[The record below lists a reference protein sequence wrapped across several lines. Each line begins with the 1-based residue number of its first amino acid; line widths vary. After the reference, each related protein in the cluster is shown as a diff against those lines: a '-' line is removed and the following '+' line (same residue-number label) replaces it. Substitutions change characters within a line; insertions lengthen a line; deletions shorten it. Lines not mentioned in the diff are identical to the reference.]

1 MKQFSFT
8 LLLLI
13 IQWANAQEGKE
24 IAPDQIKAITYA
36 SKSSPSFYIQKDKN
50 TFLEVKFK
58 GKNKREVSSDKF
70 STYVPKFFCYSD
82 DKPQTPSEILKEE
95 QGIIYTKEIRETR
108 PADFIGK
115 SFRLKKSIYKASTLL
130 KIVSPFLAVT
140 HELLFE
146 KKPKEDYSR
155 KEYYSFFPLDLGGG
169 KHIYMLL
176 NKWGDEIT
184 IVPLKHKIVLLCDV
198 PKGYSKLSSFL
209 QKEPDYNTLFDD
221 YTPENFMTHRR
232 TKEGYEL
239 VDILNRKVLPNVYD
253 TIYQTR
259 SMLITQKGE
268 EVILY
273 QNDLRPKILKGSKV
287 AHLLANRSDEF
298 ELLTDKGGVYYSN
311 EGKPLKELPSFHYW
325 LCGTISW
332 EVYTLKKDSL
342 EVTKPHFMLYELS
355 GPAASSYVKKRFY
368 LTDRAPEEKLSF
380 INGNSGVDWNSNKDY
395 VGDNYPH
402 PEIVRV
408 ERNGKYGL
416 FEYDIDFDMKSPYK
430 EEDSDVSSSKKVHKY
445 AYSYLIGKEL
455 LPIAYDHIQQ
465 QDNGLIY
472 FYLNGKIGIYPQQKT
487 ATYSAIEPE
496 TRSFFRII
504 KDGKKG
510 YLDIKT
516 FKEYFF

>member
-1 MKQFSFT
+1 MKQFTFT

-13 IQWANAQEGKE
+13 IQWANAQEERE
-24 IAPDQIKAITYA
+24 IAPDQIKLLTYWGGY
-36 SKSSPSFYIQKDKN
+36 YIQKDKN
-50 TFLEVKFK
+50 AFLEVKFK
-58 GKNKREVSSDKF
+58 GKDKEESSSDEFKTF
-70 STYVPKFFCYSD
+70 IPRFICNEKN
-82 DKPQTPSEILKEE
+82 KPQELKEILKEE
-95 QGIIYTKEIRETR
+95 QGIIHTKEIRETR

-115 SFRLKKSIYKASTLL
+115 SFRLKKSIYKAPTLL

-184 IVPLKHKIVLLCDV
+184 IVPLKHKIVLLCNV

-209 QKEPDYNTLFDD
+209 KKEPDYNTLFND

-273 QNDLRPKILKGSKV
+273 QNDLLPKILKGGKV

-325 LCGTISW
+325 
-332 EVYTLKKDSL
+332 
-342 EVTKPHFMLYELS
+342 
-355 GPAASSYVKKRFY
+355 
-368 LTDRAPEEKLSF
+368 
-380 INGNSGVDWNSNKDY
+380 
-395 VGDNYPH
+395 
-402 PEIVRV
+402 
-408 ERNGKYGL
+408 
-416 FEYDIDFDMKSPYK
+416 
-430 EEDSDVSSSKKVHKY
+430 
-445 AYSYLIGKEL
+445 
-455 LPIAYDHIQQ
+455 
-465 QDNGLIY
+465 
-472 FYLNGKIGIYPQQKT
+472 
-487 ATYSAIEPE
+487 
-496 TRSFFRII
+496 
-504 KDGKKG
+504 
-510 YLDIKT
+510 
-516 FKEYFF
+516 

>member
-1 MKQFSFT
+1 MKQFTFT

-13 IQWANAQEGKE
+13 IQWANAQEERE
-24 IAPDQIKAITYA
+24 IAPDQIKLLTYGGGY
-36 SKSSPSFYIQKDKN
+36 YIQKDKN

-58 GKNKREVSSDKF
+58 GKNKREVSSDEF

-82 DKPQTPSEILKEE
+82 DNPQTPSEILKEE

-115 SFRLKKSIYKASTLL
+115 SFRLKKSIYKAPTLL

-184 IVPLKHKIVLLCDV
+184 IVPLKHKIVLLCNV

-209 QKEPDYNTLFDD
+209 KKEPDYNTLFDD
-221 YTPENFMTHRR
+221 YTPKNFMTHRR

-273 QNDLRPKILKGSKV
+273 QNDLLPKILKGGKV

-311 EGKPLKELPSFHYW
+311 E
-325 LCGTISW
+325 
-332 EVYTLKKDSL
+332 
-342 EVTKPHFMLYELS
+342 
-355 GPAASSYVKKRFY
+355 
-368 LTDRAPEEKLSF
+368 
-380 INGNSGVDWNSNKDY
+380 
-395 VGDNYPH
+395 
-402 PEIVRV
+402 
-408 ERNGKYGL
+408 
-416 FEYDIDFDMKSPYK
+416 
-430 EEDSDVSSSKKVHKY
+430 
-445 AYSYLIGKEL
+445 
-455 LPIAYDHIQQ
+455 
-465 QDNGLIY
+465 
-472 FYLNGKIGIYPQQKT
+472 
-487 ATYSAIEPE
+487 
-496 TRSFFRII
+496 
-504 KDGKKG
+504 
-510 YLDIKT
+510 
-516 FKEYFF
+516 